1 MKSTVV
7 LQTYQQI
14 KREEILQL
22 KKLVIMTA
30 EIGEYTV
37 ALC

>member
-14 KREEILQL
+14 KHEEFPHL
-22 KKLVIMTA
+22 KKLMIMTA
-30 EIGEYTV
+30 ETGE
-37 ALC
+37 

>member
-14 KREEILQL
+14 KREDILQL
-22 KKLVIMTA
+22 KKSVIMTA
-30 EIGEYTV
+30 ETGG
-37 ALC
+37 